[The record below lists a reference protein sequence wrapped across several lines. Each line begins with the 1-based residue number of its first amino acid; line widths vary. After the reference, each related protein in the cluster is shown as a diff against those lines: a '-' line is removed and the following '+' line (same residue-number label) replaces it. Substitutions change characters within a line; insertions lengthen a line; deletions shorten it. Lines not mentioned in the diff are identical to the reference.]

1 MSYRSVELGRGV
13 NWLTD
18 AVALVM
24 KAPAVFLVQALILAI
39 ISVIPILGQ
48 LAMLVLG
55 PAFLAGLV
63 WSMREAEQGREP
75 KIGQL
80 FEGFSQPGKIGAL
93 IALCLPAVAGIAV
106 LFVLG
111 FLFLGGALL
120 GAAFSGGVDG
130 GAAAALGLGGGMLLF
145 ILISML
151 VALAIYSLIVFA
163 IPRVMFDGVE
173 PFEAMKE
180 SLSASLANIG
190 PLLVFSVIFFIAAIV
205 VMLVLSIIPILGTIV
220 AYLLVN
226 AVLAGAI
233 YVAYRDVF
241 AGGAL
246 VQTVIVPPAPP
257 PSAPPPPPP
266 TVE

>member
-24 KAPAVFLVQALILAI
+24 KAPAVFLIQALIVAI

-63 WSMREAEQGREP
+63 WSMREADQGREP
-75 KIGQL
+75 QVGQL
-80 FEGFSQPGKIGAL
+80 FEGFTQPGKIGAL
-93 IALCLPAVAGIAV
+93 VALCLPAVAGIAV

-120 GAAFSGGVDG
+120 GAAFG
-130 GAAAALGLGGGMLLF
+130 GADAGAVAAVGFGAGMLLF
-145 ILISML
+145 VLVCLL

-163 IPRVMFDGVE
+163 IPRVMFDGAE
-173 PFEAMKE
+173 PFQAMKE

-190 PLLVFSVIFFIAAIV
+190 PLLVFSVIFFIAAMI

-233 YVAYRDVF
+233 YV
-241 AGGAL
+241 
-246 VQTVIVPPAPP
+246 
-257 PSAPPPPPP
+257 
-266 TVE
+266 